1 MHLCLHLFLQG
12 IPLYTPSLANDL
24 LRCQGT
30 ASSHS
35 LPFSSSSKLF
45 INVVCAYQTT
55 DDSRKWVAG
64 GGGKGAWLGV
74 RLTTYFNILLLA
86 VVRFLFSFIGK
97 TLRTAARVAQGK
109 VCHIEIYIH
118 IYIVYIPY
126 KYIYI
131 YCMCAC
137 SLFSCRQS
145 LGIVRHEYRSR

>member
-1 MHLCLHLFLQG
+1 MQLCLHLFLQG
-12 IPLYTPSLANDL
+12 IPLPSTPHSLVNDL
-24 LRCQGT
+24 LRCQAT

-64 GGGKGAWLGV
+64 GGGRGAWLGV

-97 TLRTAARVAQGK
+97 TLHTAARVAQGK
-109 VCHIEIYIH
+109 VCHIEIYIY

-131 YCMCAC
+131 Y
-137 SLFSCRQS
+137 
-145 LGIVRHEYRSR
+145 IVCVCVCVQLV